1 MGPAEIVKL
10 ASIVHVPALVA
21 FLGRLMDRPFEI
33 GPAAVAGQVVV
44 AVVLP
49 LVAGMLLR
57 AFLPRVAERLESRP
71 RWWRI

>member
-1 MGPAEIVKL
+1 
-10 ASIVHVPALVA
+10 
-21 FLGRLMDRPFEI
+21 MDRPFEI
-33 GPAAVAGQVVV
+33 GPAAIAGQVV

>member
-1 MGPAEIVKL
+1 
-10 ASIVHVPALVA
+10 
-21 FLGRLMDRPFEI
+21 MDRPFEI
-33 GPAAVAGQVVV
+33 GPAAIAGQVVV